1 MAKLS
6 KIKVSGYKSIKDAE
20 LSFGD
25 INILI
30 GPNAVGKTNFVS
42 LFNLFNSLANQE
54 LQNYVAKKGGADSIA
69 HYGSKTTPEINFD
82 IHFNANS
89 YEAILEPTDDD
100 RLLITSDYAYF
111 QAAGYK
117 QPYSELIS
125 LNTFESNLRKH
136 ASGRPNVAKYVRK
149 SILDWKVYHFHDTS
163 DSALVKKTCDLD
175 DNFSLKKDASNLSA
189 FLYRL
194 KKTSEENFLL
204 IERTIK
210 RIFPNFGEFILEPS
224 RLNEDKIKLEWKE
237 EGNDNYFDANSLSD
251 GTIRFISL
259 ATLLLQPT
267 LPSTVIIDEPELGLH
282 PKAISILASLFRKAS
297 HRTQLIIST
306 QSVNL
311 VNEFNPEDIII
322 LNRSDK
328 HTTFSRLDEKDLEQW
343 LNEYSL
349 GELWEKNIIGGRP

>member
-6 KIKVSGYKSIKDAE
+6 KIYVSGYKSIKEAE
-20 LSFGD
+20 LEFGD

-30 GPNAVGKTNFVS
+30 GPNAVGKTNFIS

-54 LQNYVAKKGGADSIA
+54 LQNYIAKKGGANSIA
-69 HYGSKTTPEINFD
+69 YYGAKTTPRIDFNLYFD
-82 IHFNANS
+82 VNS
-89 YEAILEPTDDD
+89 YEAVLEPTDDD
-100 RLLITSDYAYF
+100 RLLISSDYAYF
-111 QAAGYK
+111 HAKGYD
-117 QPYSELIS
+117 QPYSEMIT
-125 LNTFESNLRKH
+125 LNKFESNLRKH
-136 ASGRPNVAKYVRK
+136 ASARRNISKYVRE

-163 DSALVKKTCDLD
+163 DSALVKKTCDIN

-194 KKTSEENFLL
+194 KNNSPENFFL

-224 RLNEDKIKLEWKE
+224 RLNENKIKLEWKE
-237 EGNDNYFDANSLSD
+237 QGSDTYFDANSLSD
-251 GTIRFISL
+251 GTIRFMSL
-259 ATLLLQPT
+259 ATLLLQPV
-267 LPSTVIIDEPELGLH
+267 LPSTIIIDEPELGLH

-297 HRTQLIIST
+297 YRTQLIIST

-311 VNEFNPEDIII
+311 VNEFNPEHIVI
-322 LNRSDK
+322 LNRYNDY
-328 HTTFSRLDEKDLEQW
+328 TTFDRLSEEDLNQW
-343 LNEYSL
+343 LSEYSL